1 MIHAIWKGGSLRSWV
16 TIGMTVAI
24 LPLAASSVGGYLWL
38 HDGVLMRLHDV
49 ASRQRTEIDPLQR
62 LRLLILEAGTP
73 LDSFIDEGKPHLPAR
88 YHAIRQRIGVT
99 FDSLDVNLKSDS
111 MMGPL
116 VDAADIQWRIAD
128 HAAEGAMAAPHRP
141 GDRHAAALMDAF
153 HLHADSAVTSL
164 GRVNETLATDL
175 RKDHDIVLQDI
186 ERSRWLAAIAAIIAF
201 LAIVAGARIIGRVMT
216 ESVERLVTGAELF
229 AAGDRDHRIDVQIPP
244 ELNRVAEE
252 FNRMIGRIHE
262 SEHALDELAHR
273 DGLTLLHNRRAFEEQ
288 FKVAMA
294 RLERFNERF
303 GILTFDLDHFKQIN
317 DAFGHAG
324 GDAVLRNTAQV
335 LVAGVRPFDG
345 VFRTGGEEFVAILPG
360 ADQVGAEAIAR
371 RLCEAIASSSTTV
384 GRETIPVTVSI
395 GVAFARS
402 GEDAST
408 VMERADV
415 ALYRAKAQGRNRV
428 EIAEAPPA

>member
-1 MIHAIWKGGSLRSWV
+1 MINAIWKGGSLRSWV

-24 LPLAASSVGGYLWL
+24 LPLAASSVGGYFWL
-38 HDGVLMRLHDV
+38 HDHVLMQLHDV

-62 LRLLILEAGTP
+62 VRLLILEAGTP

-88 YHAIRQRIGVT
+88 YHAIRERIGAT
-99 FDSLDVNLKSDS
+99 FDSLDFNLKSDS
-111 MMGPL
+111 SMRPN
-116 VDAADIQWRIAD
+116 VDAAEIQWRIAG
-128 HAAEGAMAAPHRP
+128 HAAEGAMSAPHRP

-186 ERSRWLAAIAAIIAF
+186 DRSRWLAAIAAIIAF

-216 ESVERLVTGAELF
+216 ASVERLVTGAELF

-273 DGLTLLHNRRAFEEQ
+273 DGLTLLHNRRAFEEH
-288 FKVAMA
+288 FKVAVA

-303 GILTFDLDHFKQIN
+303 GFLMFDLDHFKQIN

-324 GDAVLRNTAQV
+324 GDAVLRNTAQ
-335 LVAGVRPFDG
+335 LLAAGVRPFDG

-371 RLCEAIASSSTTV
+371 RLCEAIAASSTTV

-395 GVAFARS
+395 GVAFAHS
-402 GEDAST
+402 LEDAAT

-415 ALYRAKAQGRNRV
+415 ALYQAKAEGRNRV
-428 EIAEAPPA
+428 VMGEAPRA